1 MQQQLRENES
11 RSQNY
16 EPEMM
21 SRAPMRQ
28 ESSINQTERL
38 SPFIQR
44 ELSPDAEKADLSYY
58 LPSTR
63 PKRMGSLKQ
72 SWSYLA
78 YYHPTP
84 GPFARFTS
92 GHFPAGTT
100 TQKHNHAVIAMHGS
114 LQGPLTLL
122 TPDGGQVLDS
132 GDFCMIG
139 PGVDHH
145 WMNSGPHT
153 ASTIAFLVDP
163 ERLGDWPEES
173 GMAEAC
179 RDLETLVTGV
189 HPLSSAGNP
198 ELQHAFWRMADQLV
212 AEHSHSKLE
221 VASSLMSFLSL
232 VIDTL
237 RPAAAASGEDDIALQ
252 IRRLLLNR
260 VNDRLTISEVA
271 GELHVSPTLAKNAFR
286 KTYGCGIMAYFN
298 EIKIWQSKRMLC
310 NPSRTIDQISR
321 KLGFS
326 SPAYFTRT
334 FRKLTGETPS
344 DFRSKRT

>member
-1 MQQQLRENES
+1 
-11 RSQNY
+11 
-16 EPEMM
+16 
-21 SRAPMRQ
+21 MRHQ
-28 ESSINQTERL
+28 ASINGPESSQPLIH
-38 SPFIQR
+38 QR
-44 ELSPDAEKADLSYY
+44 EITPDAEKTDLSYY

-63 PKRMGSLKQ
+63 PQRLGSLKQ

-92 GHFPAGTT
+92 GHFPPGTT

-114 LQGPLTLL
+114 LQGPLTML
-122 TPDGGQVLDS
+122 TPDGRQVLDS

-145 WMNSGPHT
+145 WMNEGPHT
-153 ASTIAFLVDP
+153 ASTIAFLIDP
-163 ERLGDWPEES
+163 ERLGEWPEDS
-173 GMAEAC
+173 GMVEAC
-179 RDLETLVTGV
+179 RELETLVTGV
-189 HPLSSAGNP
+189 HTISSAGNP
-198 ELQHAFWRMADQLV
+198 DLQHAFWRMADMLI
-212 AEHSHSKLE
+212 AEHPHRNLD
-221 VASSLMSFLSL
+221 VTSSLLAFLSQVL
-232 VIDTL
+232 ENL
-237 RPAAAASGEDDIALQ
+237 SPAVTANTEDDIALQ

-260 VNDRLTISEVA
+260 VNDRLTIPQVA
-271 GELHVSPTLAKNAFR
+271 QELHVSPTQAKTAFR

-310 NPSRTIDQISR
+310 NPSMTIDQISR

-334 FRKLTGETPS
+334 FRKLTGETPT
-344 DFRSKRT
+344 DFRSKRNDVK